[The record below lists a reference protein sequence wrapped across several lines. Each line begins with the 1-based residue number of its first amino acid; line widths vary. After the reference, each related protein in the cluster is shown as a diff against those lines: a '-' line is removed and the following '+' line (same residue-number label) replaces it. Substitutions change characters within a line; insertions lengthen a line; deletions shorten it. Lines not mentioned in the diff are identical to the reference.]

1 MPGRFD
7 ALTQLDK
14 KPLPSTP
21 PPEKAAPVP
30 SLTPSDDQ
38 FASKPASTQ
47 TDLLVN
53 QQTSKPASAQT
64 RLHANRQTGKDAS
77 RQTDKPVSKQG
88 DKPASMQAG
97 KQVNLQTGKQVFIE
111 KYSSYLTHAYKRELK
126 RIAWESDR
134 NEYEV
139 LIEAV
144 ELYLTR
150 HRQPK

>member
-1 MPGRFD
+1 MGRFD

-21 PPEKAAPVP
+21 PPEQAAPVP
-30 SLTPSDDQ
+30 SLPPSDVQ
-38 FASKPASTQ
+38 LASKPASTQ
-47 TDLLVN
+47 KDLQVS
-53 QQTSKPASAQT
+53 QQALKPANMQT

-77 RQTDKPVSKQG
+77 RQTDKP
-88 DKPASMQAG
+88 ASMQAG
-97 KQVNLQTGKQVFIE
+97 KQVSLQTGKQVFIE

>member
-1 MPGRFD
+1 MGRFD
-7 ALTQLDK
+7 DLLTLDK
-14 KPLPSTP
+14 KPAQP
-21 PPEKAAPVP
+21 PPLPEKAAPVP
-30 SLTPSDDQ
+30 SRTPSEVQ
-38 FASKPASTQ
+38 FASKPASVQ

-53 QQTSKPASAQT
+53 QQTLKPVSAQT
-64 RLHANRQTGKDAS
+64 RLHANRQTGKEAS

-139 LIEAV
+139 LMEAV